1 MMGWK
6 NAAGVF
12 LLALIVFFV
21 PKIIKNDYDLIR
33 YTHIG
38 LHCIIVI
45 GLSLFM
51 GYAGQISLGQ
61 AGFYAIG
68 AYTTGILATKYGL
81 PPFATV
87 FIGIVFAA
95 LAALVIGIPS
105 LRLHGHY
112 LAMATLGFCFIFSI
126 VSENAVGV
134 VGGVAGITDVPAM
147 NIPYWYTKKTFP
159 DEGST
164 LTGRI
169 KAVREKGKIVSIIFT
184 TDDAKVWN
192 IPISENSLNM
202 AKALNLRKA
211 KVSAEQNI
219 LIIRKDVKGS
229 DTDAVENDENIY
241 EFGRTDMFQ
250 GGVLRI
256 ECGKKAYPQRFYLT
270 WITLI
275 ILMALSLNIMNS
287 RVGRACKAI
296 HSNPTAAS
304 AMGINTSLLKTQI
317 FVISAIFASIAG
329 SYYASFE
336 GYVPSAPF
344 TIDASIHFVILVA
357 VGGMTNLW
365 CALFGA
371 IFLSLVFIYLEINW
385 DFFKNYKILFD
396 GAILMLIMMF
406 FPKGLF
412 ISIGE
417 KIKRLLALKIFS
429 KKQRSTEGALK

>member
-6 NAAGVF
+6 NAAGVL
-12 LLALIVFFV
+12 LLALIVLFV

-33 YTHIG
+33 YTYVG

-68 AYTTGILATKYGL
+68 AYTTGILATKFGL
-81 PPFATV
+81 PPFCTI
-87 FIGIVFAA
+87 FIGIVFATI
-95 LAALVIGIPS
+95 AALVIGIPS

-126 VSENAVGV
+126 VSENTVGV

-147 NIPYWYTKKTFP
+147 KIPYGYKKKTYL
-159 DEGST
+159 DEGAS

-169 KAVREKGKIVSIIFT
+169 KATREKGKIVSIAFT
-184 TDDAKVWN
+184 SDDGEVWT
-192 IPISENSLNM
+192 IPVSENSLKM
-202 AKALNLRKA
+202 AKTLNLRKT
-211 KVSAEQNI
+211 KLSVEQNI
-219 LIIRKDVKGS
+219 LIIKKEANPNDKNSTG
-229 DTDAVENDENIY
+229 NDENRY
-241 EFGRTDMFQ
+241 EFDRTDMFQ
-250 GGVLRI
+250 GGILWIVF
-256 ECGKKAYPQRFYLT
+256 GTKAHSQKFYLT
-270 WITLI
+270 WATLI
-275 ILMALSLNIMNS
+275 FLMALSLNIMNS

-296 HSNPTAAS
+296 HSNQTAAS
-304 AMGINTSLLKTQI
+304 AMGINISLLKIQI

-357 VGGMTNLW
+357 IGGMTNLW
-365 CALFGA
+365 CSLFGA
-371 IFLSLVFIYLEINW
+371 IFLSLIFIYLEVHW
-385 DFFKNYKILFD
+385 EFFKNYKILFD
-396 GAILMLIMMF
+396 GAILMVIMMF

-417 KIKRLLALKIFS
+417 KLKHIYSLKVFS
-429 KKQRSTEGALK
+429 RKAIEETTAK